1 MPRSNSI
8 IAIALL
14 IGGVLL
20 GADTKVPAELKGVDV
35 TEKLGEA
42 IDQSLEFVDESGYP
56 KPLSQYFKSGRP
68 VLLNLVYYTCPMLCN
83 LVLNH
88 QTEALRG
95 FEWTPGEQFEMVTV
109 SIDPTENF
117 GMAKQKRAHYVA
129 KYDRPAPGWHFLV
142 DYQGN
147 AKRLAQQVGFGY
159 RFDEKAQ
166 QYAHPAVAI
175 ILTPQ
180 GKVSRYIYG
189 LMKPEKVRDLKLAFV
204 EAASERYGLSERVLL
219 WCFHYDPEA
228 RGFVPH
234 AKNIMKAGGALGAL
248 VGFGFLY
255 RLWTRERQ
263 RGYQSAMAAGEAGQ
277 LG

>member
-1 MPRSNSI
+1 MPRSSN
-8 IAIALL
+8 ALAL
-14 IGGVLL
+14 GLLAGGLLL

-35 TEKLGEA
+35 REKLGQPV
-42 IDQSLEFVDESGYP
+42 DLSLEFVDESGYP

-95 FEWTPGEQFEMVTV
+95 FEWTPGEQFEIVTI

-147 AKRLAQQVGFGY
+147 AKKLAEQVGFGY

-166 QYAHPAVAI
+166 QYAHPAVVMV
-175 ILTPQ
+175 LTPQ
-180 GKVSRYIYG
+180 GKVSRYLYG
-189 LMKPEKVRDLKLAFV
+189 LMKPEKLRDVKLAFV
-204 EAASERYGLSERVLL
+204 EAAEERFGLSERVLL

-234 AKNIMKAGGALGAL
+234 ARNIMKLGGLLAVLAGTAVLA
-248 VGFGFLY
+248 
-255 RLWTRERQ
+255 RLWRKEKD
-263 RGYQSAMAAGEAGQ
+263 RGYQSAMAAGHARQ